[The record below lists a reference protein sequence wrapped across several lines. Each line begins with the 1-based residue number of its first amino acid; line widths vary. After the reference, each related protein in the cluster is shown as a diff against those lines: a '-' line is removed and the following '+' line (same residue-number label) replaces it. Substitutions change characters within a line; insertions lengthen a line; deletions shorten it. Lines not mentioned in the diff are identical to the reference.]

1 MRSAVIIAVALAALT
16 VPAHADT
23 KVHPCLGRWTGS
35 ASNSGS
41 QPWGIDLA
49 ISSVG
54 ADCGTIE
61 YDSSQ
66 LDCGGTLERCTF
78 GETNGT
84 AQEDYSHNENCAPP
98 GRLEFRCQGETMT
111 WTWYGWEN
119 VTTRLTRVP
128 GSAPQ
133 PSNDRSS
140 MTDDTPSMQSGDT
153 TMQPGTDMR
162 ASETPD
168 QPAGSEARD
177 DGGLCAAAPGRPS
190 AWVVLLV
197 LAAPAARRRRWA
209 HRERRGQEHSR
220 CGA

>member
-1 MRSAVIIAVALAALT
+1 MSRWALGAALT
-16 VPAHADT
+16 CSIVAVPARADT

-41 QPWGIDLA
+41 QPWGIDMVV
-49 ISSVG
+49 SSVG

-78 GETNGT
+78 GESNGT

-98 GRLEFRCQGETMT
+98 GRLDFRCEGETMT

-133 PSNDRSS
+133 PTGNQPS
-140 MTDDTPSMQSGDT
+140 MTENTPTTQTGTTEMQPDTDMQSG
-153 TMQPGTDMR
+153 PR
-162 ASETPD
+162 D
-168 QPAGSEARD
+168 QPAGIEPRD
-177 DGGLCAAAPGRPS
+177 SGGLCATTHGASGWS
-190 AWVVLLV
+190 LLLV
-197 LAAPAARRRRWA
+197 LLALGSQRRARTRSAR
-209 HRERRGQEHSR
+209 S
-220 CGA
+220 